1 MGDHM
6 ASEIILIKVK
16 HLSRAFV
23 SYDIF
28 LFMSTKHTFL
38 HVLIFDVFWYHLKRM
53 LLVSL

>member
-23 SYDIF
+23 RYDIF
-28 LFMSTKHTFL
+28 LFMSIKHTFL
-38 HVLIFDVFWYHLKRM
+38 HVLIFDVF
-53 LLVSL
+53 